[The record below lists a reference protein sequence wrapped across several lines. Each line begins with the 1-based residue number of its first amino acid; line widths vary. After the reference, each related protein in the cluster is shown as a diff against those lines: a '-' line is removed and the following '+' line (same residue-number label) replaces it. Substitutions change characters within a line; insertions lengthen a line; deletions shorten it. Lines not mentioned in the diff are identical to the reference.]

1 MNRIQYCAGALA
13 ILAATASWGQASAP
27 APSASQERHRIAA
40 ERQQAEQRFE
50 ATRRECETRFAV
62 SSCVEQARGERRRT
76 LEQLSARQA
85 ALDDAQRRQ
94 RAAERMQAI
103 SEKARQA
110 DERAA
115 APAASAV
122 VRARRAPPAP
132 HAPASAAAL
141 EPHPQVTPQEAA
153 QRRGAREQREQE
165 AQQHRDAVLRRNAER
180 DARKAPS
187 ASLPVPAAS
196 AASR

>member
-1 MNRIQYCAGALA
+1 MPYGLGALA
-13 ILAATASWGQASAP
+13 LLATTISWGQASAP

-40 ERQQAEQRFE
+40 ERQQADQRFQ
-50 ATRRECETRFAV
+50 AARRECETRFAV
-62 SSCVEQARGERRRT
+62 SSCVEQARSERRRT

-103 SEKARQA
+103 SEQARQA

-132 HAPASAAAL
+132 RPAASAPV
-141 EPHPQVTPQEAA
+141 EPHPQVTPREAA
-153 QRRGAREQREQE
+153 QRRDARGQREQE
-165 AQQHRDAVLRRNAER
+165 AEQHRDAVLRRNAER
-180 DARKAPS
+180 DARKPPS
-187 ASLPVPAAS
+187 APLPVPSAS

>member
-1 MNRIQYCAGALA
+1 MNRMQYCVGVLALA
-13 ILAATASWGQASAP
+13 AATASWGQASAP
-27 APSASQERHRIAA
+27 ASNAGQERQRIAA
-40 ERQQAEQRFE
+40 EKKQAEQRFE
-50 ATRRECETRFAV
+50 AARRECETRFAV
-62 SSCVEQARGERRRT
+62 SSCVEQARSERRRSM
-76 LEQLSARQA
+76 EQLSARQA

-94 RAAERMQAI
+94 RAAERRQAI

-122 VRARRAPPAP
+122 VRARRPPPAP
-132 HAPASAAAL
+132 RTPASAPVAEAL
-141 EPHPQVTPQEAA
+141 PQVSPQEAA
-153 QRRGAREQREQE
+153 QRRGARQQRELE

-187 ASLPVPAAS
+187 APLPVPTAS